1 MLTLLSLSGAFTL
14 GLTASSPPQHKLW
27 EPCLRTHIPLCFMWP
42 QAAHY
47 PVSTLEPRCGL
58 ASFFLSSSQALGSLG
73 IEPPSACSVLAYHL
87 LPSSHP
93 IQHSHTCMTSK
104 ASAGT
109 RATDLEGHLINSL
122 FLIGSLQIL
131 LGMFRAFFFPV
142 HLQPPCLPSYWF
154 PSPMYPSAVPQGPM
168 AHSRFLSTCP
178 QTEMLLPSFVPWKS
192 LQPPVCMVSVNTGC
206 EPHLLLASRPEVD
219 WVCGGFSRET

>member
-27 EPCLRTHIPLCFMWP
+27 EPCLLTHIPLCFMWP

-47 PVSTLEPRCGL
+47 PVPTLEPRCGL

-73 IEPPSACSVLAYHL
+73 IEPSSACSVLAYHL

-93 IQHSHTCMTSK
+93 IHHSHTCVTSK

-131 LGMFRAFFFPV
+131 LGVFRAFFFPM
-142 HLQPPCLPSYWF
+142 HLQPPPPPPILVSL
-154 PSPMYPSAVPQGPM
+154 SHVPQGCTSGSYGPLTFSLYM
-168 AHSRFLSTCP
+168 PPDRTASAFLCP
-178 QTEMLLPSFVPWKS
+178 LEVPPAS
-192 LQPPVCMVSVNTGC
+192 CLHGLC
-206 EPHLLLASRPEVD
+206 EHRV
-219 WVCGGFSRET
+219 